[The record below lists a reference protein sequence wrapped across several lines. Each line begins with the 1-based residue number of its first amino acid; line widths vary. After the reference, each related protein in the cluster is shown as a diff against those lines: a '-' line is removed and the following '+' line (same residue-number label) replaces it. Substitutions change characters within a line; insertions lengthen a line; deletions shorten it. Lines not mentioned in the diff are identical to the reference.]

1 MPTGAM
7 SGSRPSERRL
17 NMYNEDLYRQ
27 VAEEAIKDYY
37 SNSGDLT
44 FDRIKVL
51 GEIIIELLNAIALV
65 DIGENE

>member
-1 MPTGAM
+1 
-7 SGSRPSERRL
+7 
-17 NMYNEDLYRQ
+17 MYNEDLYRQ